1 MPAFFIGVKLAGR
14 WAARWKVAPYLP
26 LAGQGEEPGVV
37 IAAGCPAG
45 GHDLSSKVCKACR
58 TIDWPTY
65 RRQREVDTHRV
76 PVVYKPG
83 DPRESLIK
91 ERHFGKRR
99 NGYRATTVNWGYKEK
114 RYLTIQIKGTRFSTR
129 TKLEKFLERIPGSV
143 PGQPVRLPRFSRDT
157 RKRCR
162 LVGNDT

>member
-1 MPAFFIGVKLAGR
+1 M
-14 WAARWKVAPYLP
+14 AAYLS
-26 LAGQGEEPGVV
+26 LGGQGEEPGVV

-83 DPRESLIK
+83 GPARVVD
-91 ERHFGKRR
+91 
-99 NGYRATTVNWGYKEK
+99 
-114 RYLTIQIKGTRFSTR
+114 KGTTLWKKK
-129 TKLEKFLERIPGSV
+129 TAAIAL
-143 PGQPVRLPRFSRDT
+143 LPLIEDT
-157 RKRCR
+157 RKSA
-162 LVGNDT
+162 T